1 MKRLTSFIVKR
12 PVKILL
18 VTLVV
23 IIGLTIG
30 ATQITLKTGNDTLI
44 SDKTDIY
51 LDNQA
56 YQNEFG
62 KDPIILI
69 FDEES
74 SFEAETLFLMN
85 KIQSEIND
93 LDGVFSINSP
103 ITVMNQ
109 MSIMMYEQ
117 TNTGLLTMSNGLTE
131 ISNQLAL
138 LSTNLGNNSPE
149 DLPDLEALQTNI
161 NQLINAQNQL
171 DNGLVNMFNV
181 LDLLDTSL
189 DTLKVDIGTLKLNL
203 DNDPGL
209 LEEYSLAEGI
219 EVKVNMASAS
229 IKQLLLGDGIKAIP
243 PQTATALGEILTAL
257 STMSLTLTTTF
268 ESMGQLSLMLNTL
281 GENIGLMGANLSQ
294 MQKNFN
300 TFKPGFPSSSKTIE
314 MMIYEEGE
322 IRENYKNF
330 MIGENKLRMVVVL
343 SGNVTDD
350 QIDVIS
356 DKIFNIVKLEG
367 KVDSVLISGK
377 PILDRSI
384 KSSMMDSMQI
394 MMITAVA
401 IMVLIL
407 SLIYNVRMRLLPIFM
422 ILIAVGVTIGL
433 MGWLS
438 IGLTMVSMAVF
449 PVLIGLGIDYFIQFQ
464 TRYEEERSKL

>member
-18 VTLVV
+18 ITLVV

-138 LSTNLGNNSPE
+138 LSINLGNNSPE

-161 NQLINAQNQL
+161 NQLINAQNEL

-219 EVKVNMASAS
+219 EVKVNMASAN

-281 GENIGLMGANLSQ
+281 GENIGLIGANLSQ

-300 TFKPGFPSSSKTIE
+300 TFKPGFPSSTETIE
-314 MMIYEEGE
+314 MMVYEEGE

-367 KVDSVLISGK
+367 KEDSVLISGK

-401 IMVLIL
+401 IMILIL